1 MFWKKAW
8 VWIKHYW
15 YIPAVLIYTIVL
27 WIVFRRSSANVLKV
41 LDITKESYQKEIEVI
56 KAAHEKELQQR
67 EEIVLVYQETLKNLE
82 KEHSIKVDE
91 LSNKKK
97 KEIQNLV
104 SEHKDD
110 PSVLAKEMKK
120 LFEV

>member
-27 WIVFRRSSANVLKV
+27 WIIFRRSNANVLKV

-56 KAAHEKELQQR
+56 KTAHEKELQQR

-82 KEHSIKVDE
+82 KEHTIKVDE
-91 LSNKKK
+91 LSKKKK

-110 PSVLAKEMKK
+110 PSVLAEEMKK

>member
-27 WIVFRRSSANVLKV
+27 WIIFRRSNANVLKV

-56 KAAHEKELQQR
+56 KTAHEKELQQR

-82 KEHSIKVDE
+82 KEHTIKVDE
-91 LSNKKK
+91 LSKKKK
-97 KEIQNLV
+97 KEIPKVHNT
-104 SEHKDD
+104 
-110 PSVLAKEMKK
+110 
-120 LFEV
+120 